1 MSTFVLRLQS
11 TFPHLYE
18 KLALADGSAW
28 AAFAR
33 SSECEREFPQN
44 VARGVNAF
52 EQLLVVQLVRPDRLL
67 SAQMQFVCEALGLK
81 ALSPPTLTLKRFLQ
95 LSQQQ
100 AAAAAASKPSRHSRR
115 QPQDADEG
123 IEPAAAAPPPDEAA
137 RPMLTPP
144 VLIVLSPGADPSQEL
159 QDAAA
164 ELLGPSRYHQVAMGQ
179 GQAELAVKLL
189 RECAQSGA

>member
-1 MSTFVLRLQS
+1 MYVVQS
-11 TFPHLYE
+11 TFAHLYE
-18 KLALADGSAW
+18 KLALADASTW

-33 SSECEREFPQN
+33 SSECEREFPPN
-44 VARGVNAF
+44 VARGVSAF

-67 SAQMQFVCEALGLK
+67 SAQMQFVCQALGLGE
-81 ALSPPTLTLKRFLQ
+81 LSPPTLTLKRFLQ

-100 AAAAAASKPSRHSRR
+100 QQQQSSKPARAARR
-115 QPQDADEG
+115 KPKDSEEEM
-123 IEPAAAAPPPDEAA
+123 EPAGAAPPADETA
-137 RPMLTPP
+137 RPTLTPP

-164 ELLGPSRYHQVAMGQ
+164 ELLGPARYHQVAMGQ

-189 RECAQSGA
+189 RECAQSGALLLH

>member
-1 MSTFVLRLQS
+1 MRARVPAERGARRECVRAAARRTARAARPPAERSDAVRVRGARPQG
-11 TFPHLYE
+11 
-18 KLALADGSAW
+18 ALAADAH
-28 AAFAR
+28 
-33 SSECEREFPQN
+33 
-44 VARGVNAF
+44 V
-52 EQLLVVQLVRPDRLL
+52 
-67 SAQMQFVCEALGLK
+67 EALPA
-81 ALSPPTLTLKRFLQ
+81 ALATAGGRRRRLEAL
-95 LSQQQ
+95 
-100 AAAAAASKPSRHSRR
+100 RHSRR